1 MLSFWYTYNNGLKQ
15 EDQINYTAISVLK
28 EFLLVILLSGISCSD
43 ITSNSL
49 VLTDFKSMFHL
60 YTP

>member
-15 EDQINYTAISVLK
+15 EDQTNYTAISVLK